1 MLKTIPEVIAQARES
16 LTIITAKEA
25 ALLVKQENGV
35 VIDVREPSEYTQ
47 KSAEGAINIPRGL
60 LEMKMLQM
68 YPNEAQAIF
77 LHCATGARAIFS
89 AEQLK
94 RVGYLNVSVITS
106 SLDDICNAY
115 SHEDSTT

>member
-16 LTIITAKEA
+16 LTIMNAEEAVALAKQ
-25 ALLVKQENGV
+25 KTGV
-35 VIDVREPSEYTQ
+35 IIDVREPSEYAE
-47 KSAEGAINIPRGL
+47 KSAKGAINIPRGL
-60 LEMKMLQM
+60 LEMKMLQL
-68 YPNEAQAIF
+68 YPNETQAIF

-106 SLDDICNAY
+106 SLDDICNAC
-115 SHEDSTT
+115 S

>member
-16 LTIITAKEA
+16 LTIMNADEA
-25 ALLVKQENGV
+25 VVLAQQKNGV
-35 VIDVREPSEYTQ
+35 IIDVREPSEYAQ

-60 LEMKMLQM
+60 LEMKMLQL
-68 YPNEAQAIF
+68 YPNETQAIF

-94 RVGYLNVSVITS
+94 RVGYLNVAVITS
-106 SLDDICNAY
+106 SLDDICNACC
-115 SHEDSTT
+115 